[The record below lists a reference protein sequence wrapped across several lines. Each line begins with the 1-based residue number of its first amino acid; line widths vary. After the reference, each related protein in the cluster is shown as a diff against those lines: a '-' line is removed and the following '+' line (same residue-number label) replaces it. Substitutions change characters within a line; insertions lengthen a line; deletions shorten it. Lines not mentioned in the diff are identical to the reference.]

1 MASSL
6 LAAMDAIELDDN
18 SLPDLVQTEPAKP
31 QVCAVNL

>member
-6 LAAMDAIELDDN
+6 LAAMDSIELGDN
-18 SLPDLVQTEPAKP
+18 RPDLVQTEPTKP